1 MGTTGITEGHEK
13 TATAATWQ
21 ADGLRDTDVIS
32 SATLTNF
39 VERGIGNGVIPIGLT
54 NYDTDSG
61 GSDRNN
67 PIVGNC
73 VVRPNGSGDANSIFV
88 DAGVVCLDG
97 MYYNV
102 GSGTAFNFN
111 TSGYYNNR
119 FNSGGMVLPA
129 GSNQE
134 CWVLA
139 IVDPELNGTNNIGLV
154 CGPVVDVSTGVYPQM
169 PSSHLIKQ
177 SVVLAAMRITF
188 ASPLN
193 VAAIEDKRMFIRG
206 GPLPLTT
213 LKDSDGDATD
223 PLNDYGTSP
232 SLTAGTL
239 PEAGLGLFYARDP
252 LGHNA
257 GAGVNIH
264 GVNQTHLFYQSDI
277 AVGPGAG
284 GSYQITPVHRMDKE
298 IKSVAAQA
306 GALAALNYT
315 PLLSTLGTIH
325 IVSIQF
331 STANGSATT
340 NWVQGIHYT
349 VNGKVITSTSVG
361 VAAGAGSAE
370 ITYTHS
376 GY

>member
-13 TATAATWQ
+13 TGTSATWQ
-21 ADGLRDTDVIS
+21 ADGLRDTDVLS

-54 NYDTDSG
+54 NYQTDSG

-73 VVRPNGSGDANSIFV
+73 VTRPNGGGGANSIFV

-97 MYYNV
+97 VFYNV
-102 GSGTAFNFN
+102 GHANAFDFN
-111 TSGYYNNR
+111 TSAYYNGR
-119 FNSGGMVLPA
+119 FNSGGMVLPS

-134 CWVLA
+134 CWVLV
-139 IVDPELNGTNNIGLV
+139 IVDPELNGTNNVGLV

-169 PSSHLIKQ
+169 PYSHLVKQ
-177 SVVLAAMRITF
+177 SVVLAAMRITY

-206 GPLPLTT
+206 GPMPLTT
-213 LKDSDGDATD
+213 LKKANGDATD
-223 PLNDYGTSP
+223 PINDYGTSP

-239 PEAGLGLFYARDP
+239 PETGLGVFYARNP
-252 LGHNA
+252 VGHNA
-257 GAGVNIH
+257 ALGAIH
-264 GVNQTHLFYQSDI
+264 GANQTHLFYQSD
-277 AVGPGAG
+277 AALGAGAG
-284 GSYQITPVHRMDKE
+284 GSYQITPSHRSEKE
-298 IKSVAAQA
+298 IKPVGSSA
-306 GALAALNYT
+306 GALAALACT
-315 PLLSTLGTIH
+315 PLASATGAANTHLI
-325 IVSIQF
+325 SINW
-331 STANGSATT
+331 SNANGSSTKAL
-340 NWVQGIHYT
+340 VQNIHYT
-349 VNGKVITSTSVG
+349 VSGKVVSVTS
-361 VAAGAGSAE
+361 AGAGAGQAE